1 MRPNIN
7 LYEINTRV
15 WIKNFY
21 SENNE
26 PITIDNVPDSYWDN
40 LAELGIDFVW
50 LMGIWKTCSS
60 TIDKYCFEEGLVK
73 DYSNALKDWTHDDV
87 IGSPYSIDIYEI
99 NPLFGDKGNLF
110 LLKEKL
116 NKRGIKLMLDF
127 VSNHYSADTLLLKTH
142 PELFLPA
149 DSEIYARD
157 PYTYFKP
164 FKMDDVI
171 YAHGRD
177 PFFPAWKDTIQV
189 NYFCKEAREFQVNL
203 LKDISELCDGL
214 RCDMAMLTLNNV
226 FNNTW
231 GGALNKM
238 GYEMPD
244 TQFWHDAICTVKINK
259 PEFVFLAE
267 AYWDLE
273 WELQQLG
280 FDYTYD
286 KKLIDRIACGG
297 PRDIL
302 GHLYADPDYQ
312 ERSCRFIENHDEKRA
327 IALLGKEK
335 SMAAATLIS
344 TLTGM
349 RMFHDGQFEGKKIK
363 LPVQLGREPK
373 EPVIKCLQEY
383 YYKLLKIVKN
393 DIFRLGDW
401 HLINVS
407 PAVDSNYTFRN
418 LIAYEWRYKY
428 ERAVVIINL
437 SNTTSIARIK
447 LDVTGYPDVFDLKDV
462 LNDIVYPRNSLECYH
477 QGLFVELKPFRSH
490 IFYY

>member
-21 SENNE
+21 PESGET
-26 PITIDNVPDSYWDN
+26 ITLDQVPDSYWDN

-50 LMGIWKTCSS
+50 LMGVWKTCSS

-73 DYSNALKDWTHDDV
+73 EYSNALRDWSHEDI
-87 IGSPYSIDIYEI
+87 IGSPYSIDTYVI
-99 NPLFGDKGNLF
+99 NPMLGSNESLI

-127 VSNHYSADTLLLKTH
+127 VSNHYSADTSLLKTN

-189 NYFCKEAREFQVNL
+189 NYFCKEAREYQINL
-203 LKDISELCDGL
+203 LKDISQLCDGL

-238 GYEMPD
+238 GYSMPD
-244 TQFWHDAICTVKINK
+244 TQFWQEAINAIKIDN

-286 KKLIDRIACGG
+286 KKLIDRIACGS
-297 PRDIL
+297 PKDIL

-327 IALLGKEK
+327 VALLGKEK

-373 EPVIKCLQEY
+373 EPILKCLQDY
-383 YYKLLKIVKN
+383 YYKLLKITKN
-393 DIFRLGDW
+393 DIFKYGDW
-401 HLINVS
+401 HLITVL
-407 PAVDSNYTFRN
+407 PVIDTNYTFRN

-428 ERAVVIINL
+428 ERILVVVNL

-447 LDVTGYPDVFDLKDV
+447 LDVVGYPDNFELRDV
-462 LNDIVYPRNSLECYH
+462 LNNINYTRGSLESYH
-477 QGLFVELKPFRSH
+477 QGLFVELKPYRAH
-490 IFYY
+490 IFNY